1 MRTIM
6 KGVHGIA
13 ALGHFVPVT
22 TDMNQLASKENRI
35 KRCQSGLTRSSSGH
49 ADSEFLALLGPLL
62 HHDFDV
68 DGCRTGCVIE
78 FITNPEDTATKTWSG
93 GSIQGR

>member
-1 MRTIM
+1 MDLQEARSRVGSFALDIFFRFVTGEIRVNSIRRVYATVSLVFSLMRTIM

-35 KRCQSGLTRSSSGH
+35 KRCQSGLTRSPSGH
-49 ADSEFLALLGPLL
+49 AD
-62 HHDFDV
+62 
-68 DGCRTGCVIE
+68 R
-78 FITNPEDTATKTWSG
+78 
-93 GSIQGR
+93 